1 MSWTQGVD
9 GMNLAKKEAR
19 RRRTNT
25 NSDELEL
32 NTASDGDEE
41 GGKVRKKAKSRRIT
55 NENVDP
61 ASNEGNIV
69 EQQLLVPEQI
79 PSCSIEV
86 VI

>member
-41 GGKVRKKAKSRRIT
+41 GGKGRKKAKSRRIT

>member
-25 NSDELEL
+25 NRASHELDA
-32 NTASDGDEE
+32 ASDWDEE
-41 GGKVRKKAKSRRIT
+41 GGKGRKKVKSRRIT

-61 ASNEGNIV
+61 ASHEGNIV

-79 PSCSIEV
+79 PSCPIEV